1 VERLTTQQAR
11 RIALAAQGFNDAV
24 PSTVTAR
31 HLRRVLSRTQ
41 LLQIDSVNVFA
52 RAHVMPV
59 YARLGAW
66 DPALLDTLAYRRREL
81 FEFWGHEAS
90 YLPVALHPLLRWRM
104 ARNESRIARWGFQ
117 ADDAFLD
124 ELLKRVEDVG
134 PTGAGALR
142 DAPRTRNGS
151 PRKQAMW
158 DWDHVKVGLEFL
170 FSIGRLTT
178 QRRTPG
184 FERIY
189 DLTERVLPADVL
201 ALPTPTPLEAHREL
215 LRLSAKAHGV
225 ASARA
230 LKDYFR
236 LRGAVADQ
244 ALRDLVDDGALT
256 PVVVA
261 GEKAYL
267 DPSAARPRW
276 VRRHALLSPFDPLV
290 WERTRT
296 ERLWGI
302 DYRIEIYTPAAQR
315 KYGYYCLLFLEDE
328 AIRAR
333 VDLKSDRRDGALRV
347 MAAWR
352 EPETRPSTA
361 SALREELQR
370 AAAWQGLDRVVVEPR
385 GDLAGELS

>member
-1 VERLTTQQAR
+1 VERLSTQQAR
-11 RIALAAQGFNDAV
+11 RIALAAQGFNDPA
-24 PSTVTAR
+24 PAAVTAR
-31 HLRRVLSRTQ
+31 HLRRVLARTQ

-66 DPALLDTLAYRRREL
+66 DPALLDTLAFRRREL

-90 YLPVALHPLLRWRM
+90 YLPVGLHPLLRWRM
-104 ARNESRIARWGFQ
+104 ARNESRVARWGFR

-124 ELLKRVEDVG
+124 ALLKRVEDGG

-151 PRKQAMW
+151 MW
-158 DWDHVKVGLEFL
+158 DWDHIKVGLEFL

-178 QRRTPG
+178 RHRTSG

-189 DLTERVLPADVL
+189 DLTERVLPAAVL
-201 ALPTPTPLEAHREL
+201 DQPTPTPLEAQREL
-215 LRLSAKAHGV
+215 LRLSARAHGV

-236 LRGAVADQ
+236 LRGPVSDQ
-244 ALRDLVDDGALT
+244 ALRDLVDAHELV
-256 PVVVA
+256 PVEVA

-296 ERLWGI
+296 ERLWGS
-302 DYRIEIYTPAAQR
+302 DYSIEIYTPAAKR

-328 AIRAR
+328 AVRAR
-333 VDLKSDRRDGALRV
+333 VDLKSDRKESALRV

-361 SALREELQR
+361 GALRAELER
-370 AAAWQGLDRVVVEPR
+370 AAAWQGLERVVVEQR
-385 GDLAGELS
+385 GDLAAELL